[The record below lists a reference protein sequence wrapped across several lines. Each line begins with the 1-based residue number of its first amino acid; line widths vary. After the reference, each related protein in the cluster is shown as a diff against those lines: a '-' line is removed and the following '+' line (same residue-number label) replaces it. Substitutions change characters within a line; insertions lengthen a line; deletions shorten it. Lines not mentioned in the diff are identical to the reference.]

1 MAKFKV
7 KKDPFPEY
15 PQRCLFCTKVVNSQD
30 QLIRHLEFHVRQY
43 ALRLQLVL

>member
-15 PQRCLFCTKVVNSQD
+15 PQRCLFCTRSVENQD
-30 QLIRHLEFHVRQY
+30 SYIRHLEFHVRQY
-43 ALRLQLVL
+43 ALRLQMIL